1 MSNEIQELSDKQQ
14 QWLEK
19 QGIEESTWR
28 ALQHSLFPGANPA
41 SLQLYWS
48 YCQARGLDPM
58 KKPAHI
64 VPMSVKDARS
74 GSYVWQ
80 DVIMPG
86 IAEARITANRTRE
99 YAGQDEPVFGPDVEH
114 DIGGFLIEAPAYCT
128 IRVHRKMGHRIA
140 TFAHTEYFDEAVS
153 TTKDGKPNA
162 MWKKRKRGMLAKTA
176 EAGALRKAFPEELGG
191 EIMAEEAHTYAEMDV
206 TPQQQTS
213 GALDALRP
221 ATKPRDAAQ
230 QQNAPEEGPPN
241 DMDPET
247 GETPAPEAESPESG
261 PLEPDSEPESEDP
274 YTLSE
279 SDMPG
284 PNGAEAK
291 QFTEPEPPPQSHTTE
306 SSGSG
311 EVVEPSQAKNTVE
324 LLGPDGGVKGEY
336 QRAGSFLNALIK
348 LLESHSSDATQ
359 AEKVWHANRQVVD
372 RIRSTGKHS
381 DRLATIDDLCSD
393 FQGNENWLDQYDT
406 GQNEDAQLEEK
417 AVQNLDDLVEQ
428 GDVEEIRERIKVAG
442 KITNIDV
449 QSRVLDTLDEA
460 LTEAGSG
467 G

>member
-247 GETPAPEAESPESG
+247 GETPAPEAESPESA
-261 PLEPDSEPESEDP
+261 PLEPDSAPESTDPEGSEPGEPENP
-274 YTLSE
+274 
-279 SDMPG
+279 
-284 PNGAEAK
+284 
-291 QFTEPEPPPQSHTTE
+291 PERQ
-306 SSGSG
+306 

-348 LLESHSSDATQ
+348 LLEHHSSDATQ

-406 GQNEDAQLEEK
+406 GQDEDAQLREK
-417 AVQNLDDLVEQ
+417 ALQNLHDLVTQ

-460 LTEAGSG
+460 LTEAGNG
-467 G
+467 

>member
-162 MWKKRKRGMLAKTA
+162 MWKKRKRGMLAKVA
-176 EAGALRKAFPEELGG
+176 ESGALRKAFPEELGG

-261 PLEPDSEPESEDP
+261 PVEPDSAPESA
-274 YTLSE
+274 SE
-279 SDMPG
+279 PMPG
-284 PNGAEAK
+284 YNDASVVD
-291 QFTEPEPPPQSHTTE
+291 TEGEQPTSQAGQT
-306 SSGSG
+306 

-348 LLESHSSDATQ
+348 LLEHHSNDATQ

-428 GDVEEIRERIKVAG
+428 GDVEGVRERIKVAG

-460 LTEAGSG
+460 LTEAGTGSG